1 MFYFILILFVLPLC
15 QLLTSTLW
23 EKESTN
29 IYVAKERP
37 LTCLSIIL
45 IMLLSKN
52 ILLMKFQTHRKRD
65 FRAYFFIPSDFH
77 GYFNFECILG

>member
-23 EKESTN
+23 EKVSTN

-37 LTCLSIIL
+37 LASLSIIL

-52 ILLMKFQTHRKRD
+52 ILLMKFQTHHKRD
-65 FRAYFFIPSDFH
+65 FRAYFLIASDFR